1 MKIEFEKII
10 ERANARK
17 EALEKLQGLIADA
30 EDRYADLMA
39 VKKWVA
45 EVRQVYLALDDEG
58 RKLLPDKVRPA
69 LAGIDRTH
77 CFLSNAAIEGTQ
89 GLFHLL
95 PENEE

>member
-17 EALEKLQGLIADA
+17 EALEKLQWLIADA
-30 EDRYADLMA
+30 KDRYADLMA
-39 VKKWVA
+39 VKDWVA
-45 EVRQVYLALDDEG
+45 EVRRAYSAIDDEG
-58 RKLLPDKVRPA
+58 RKLLPNKVRPA
-69 LAGIDRTH
+69 LAGLDRTH
-77 CFLSNAAIEGTQ
+77 CFLSSAAIEGIQ

>member
-17 EALEKLQGLIADA
+17 EALEKLQGLIAEA
-30 EDRYADLMA
+30 EDRYADLIA
-39 VKKWVA
+39 VKSWVA
-45 EVRQVYLALDDEG
+45 GVQQVYLALDDEG
-58 RKLLPDKVRPA
+58 RKLLPNKVRSA

-77 CFLSNAAIEGTQ
+77 GFLSRAAVEGTQ

>member
-17 EALEKLQGLIADA
+17 EALEKLQGLIAEA

-39 VKKWVA
+39 VKSWVA
-45 EVRQVYLALDDEG
+45 KVQQVYLALDDEG

-69 LAGIDRTH
+69 LAGIDRAY
-77 CFLSNAAIEGTQ
+77 CFLSNAAVEGTQ